1 MPETP
6 LRVRTAQAPVERL
19 YLAYQPQ
26 VLRYLTRM
34 LGHRDTAQD
43 LTQETFLRA
52 TRAEAPGEEP
62 HQRAWIFRIARNLAL
77 NHMRDTSRHRAL
89 QPGAPAV
96 NTTAG
101 ADTALIVNEALGRLQ
116 ALDRDVFVLRESA
129 GLSYDEIAATCDIT
143 SDAVR
148 SRLQRARQA
157 LRVMLQ
163 DVLVTERARGVRFSG
178 RHHE

>member
-1 MPETP
+1 MPDTS
-6 LRVRTAQAPVERL
+6 RVERL

-34 LGHRDTAQD
+34 LGQPQTAQD

-52 TRAEAPGEEP
+52 TSAEGPDEAP

-77 NHMRDTSRHRAL
+77 NHIRDTSRHLAL
-89 QPGAPAV
+89 VADAPQASV
-96 NTTAG
+96 TA
-101 ADTALIVNEALGRLQ
+101 ATDTALIVNEALGKLS

-129 GLSYDEIAATCDIT
+129 GLSYDEIAATCEIT

-148 SRLQRARQA
+148 ARLQRARQA
-157 LRVMLQ
+157 LRVLLQ
-163 DVLVTERARGVRFSG
+163 GVLVTERARGVRLSG
-178 RHHE
+178 RNPE

>member
-1 MPETP
+1 MPDTS
-6 LRVRTAQAPVERL
+6 RVERL

-34 LGHRDTAQD
+34 LGQRQTAQD

-52 TRAEAPGEEP
+52 TRTPGPDEEP

-77 NHMRDTSRHRAL
+77 NHIRDRSRHLGLVPDAL
-89 QPGAPAV
+89 PA
-96 NTTAG
+96 NAAATN
-101 ADTALIVNEALGRLQ
+101 DTALIVNEALGKLS

-129 GLSYDEIAATCDIT
+129 GLSYDEIAATCEIT

-148 SRLQRARQA
+148 ARLQRARQS
-157 LRVMLQ
+157 LRAMLQ
-163 DVLVTERARGVRFSG
+163 DVLVHERARGIRFSG
-178 RHHE
+178 RNRE

>member
-6 LRVRTAQAPVERL
+6 VRLHSVPAPVERL

-34 LGHRDTAQD
+34 LGQRETAQD

-52 TRAEAPGEEP
+52 TRAQAPGEEP
-62 HQRAWIFRIARNLAL
+62 HQRAWLFHIARNLAL
-77 NHMRDTSRHRAL
+77 NHMRDTSRHRDL
-89 QPGAPAV
+89 QSDAPPV
-96 NTTAG
+96 NIG
-101 ADTALIVNEALGRLQ
+101 SGPDTALIVNEALGRLST
-116 ALDRDVFVLRESA
+116 LDRDVFVLRESA
-129 GLSYDEIAATCDIT
+129 GLSYDEIAAACEIT

-157 LRVMLQ
+157 LRIMLQ
-163 DVLVTERARGVRFSG
+163 DVLVTERGRGVRFSG
-178 RHHE
+178 RKTE

>member
-1 MPETP
+1 MPDTP
-6 LRVRTAQAPVERL
+6 PVERL

-26 VLRYLTRM
+26 VLRYLTRT
-34 LGHRDTAQD
+34 LGQRETAED

-52 TRAEAPGEEP
+52 TRTHVPGEEP

-77 NHMRDTSRHRAL
+77 NHLRDTSRHLAL
-89 QPGAPAV
+89 LPDAPPV
-96 NTTAG
+96 DTTG
-101 ADTALIVNEALGRLQ
+101 GHDTALIVNDALGQLS

-129 GLSYDEIAATCDIT
+129 GLSYDEIAATCEIT

-148 SRLQRARQA
+148 SRLQRARQS

-163 DVLVTERARGVRFSG
+163 GVLVTERARGVRFSG
-178 RHHE
+178 RTPE

>member
-1 MPETP
+1 MPDTS
-6 LRVRTAQAPVERL
+6 RVERL

-34 LGHRDTAQD
+34 LGQRQTAQD

-52 TRAEAPGEEP
+52 TRAPAPDEEP

-77 NHMRDTSRHRAL
+77 NHIRDTSRQLAL
-89 QPGAPAV
+89 APEAPEAG
-96 NTTAG
+96 TA
-101 ADTALIVNEALGRLQ
+101 ALHDTALIVNEALEKLS

-129 GLSYDEIAATCDIT
+129 GLSYDEIAATCEIT
-143 SDAVR
+143 TDAVR
-148 SRLQRARQA
+148 SRLQRARQS

-163 DVLVTERARGVRFSG
+163 GVLVSERARGVRLSG
-178 RHHE
+178 RNSE